1 MIKEIS
7 KKKKCLKI
15 KNTRIEIKNQDPG
28 FPGDPVV
35 ENPPCNAIKYASLIP
50 GPERSHVPR
59 SNQAPARQPLSS
71 HGTATDACAPWA
83 CAACAPWACAG
94 QQEKPPRESAHRS
107 LPLPTATESACA
119 ATEIHH
125 SQKAKIN
132 ESLKIKIKINWV
144 DKVGKAIKR

>member
-71 HGTATDACAPWA
+71 HGTTPVV
-83 CAACAPWACAG
+83 
-94 QQEKPPRESAHRS
+94 
-107 LPLPTATESACA
+107 
-119 ATEIHH
+119 
-125 SQKAKIN
+125 KASPQGSTLCCTN
-132 ESLKIKIKINWV
+132 V
-144 DKVGKAIKR
+144 V